1 MMFLVGICVALLAVA
16 LWLRGTGFARKSA
29 SEMEVGEP
37 AIDIRTP
44 LSGPIISEG
53 VIYGPTGKVAGR
65 FVADML
71 GTFDGR
77 AGTLDEEFSFA
88 SGAKQRRKW
97 NLTFNNDGTFTAT
110 ADDIIGQATGRMD
123 GSTVCMRYRLRL
135 EEDAGGH
142 VLDVTDWMYLM
153 ENGTVM
159 NRSEMRKFGIKV
171 GELIA
176 TMRPVAN
183 QHV

>member
-37 AIDIRTP
+37 AIDIRTH

-110 ADDIIGQATGRMD
+110 ADDIIVGLGEAGCDTHLSPAQTRRLFAAASEYVGRLPTGQLTP
-123 GSTVCMRYRLRL
+123 MRFDVALV
-135 EEDAGGH
+135 EQAGQIQII
-142 VLDVTDWMYLM
+142 
-153 ENGTVM
+153 ENALGY
-159 NRSEMRKFGIKV
+159 
-171 GELIA
+171 
-176 TMRPVAN
+176 
-183 QHV
+183 

>member
-1 MMFLVGICVALLAVA
+1 MMFLAGVCVALLAVA
-16 LWLRGTGFARKSA
+16 LWLRATGFARKPA
-29 SEMEVGEP
+29 TGTEVGAPE
-37 AIDIRTP
+37 IDIRTH

-65 FVADML
+65 FVADMV
-71 GTFDGR
+71 GTFDG
-77 AGTLDEEFSFA
+77 AGGTLSEDFTFA

-97 NLTFNNDGTFTAT
+97 ALTFHNDGTFSAT
-110 ADDIIGQATGRMD
+110 ADDIVGQARGWHQ
-123 GSTVCMRYRLRL
+123 GASVCMRYRLRL

-142 VLDVTDWMYLM
+142 VIDVTDWLYLM

-159 NRSEMRKFGIKV
+159 NRSEMRKFGFKV